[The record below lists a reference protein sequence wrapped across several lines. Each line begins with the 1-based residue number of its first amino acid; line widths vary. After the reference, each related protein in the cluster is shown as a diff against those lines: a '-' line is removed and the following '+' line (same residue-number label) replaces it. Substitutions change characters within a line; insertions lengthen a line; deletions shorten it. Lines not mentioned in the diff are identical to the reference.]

1 MTLLTSIFA
10 AIICTVLWY
19 RNDAENDMLLHI
31 PVFMFWGASLMW
43 LADAIFEY
51 TKLGAEYFTPEP
63 LDMLNDFYLD
73 CARTCYLAC
82 NIACKGP
89 ERQNKIGTI
98 QKQGITVRT
107 F

>member
-51 TKLGAEYFTPEP
+51 AKLGAEYFAPEP
-63 LDMLNDFYLD
+63 LDMLNDFF
-73 CARTCYLAC
+73 LALSV
-82 NIACKGP
+82 IALGLVIWLVILLVKDPKGRIKTALFKNR
-89 ERQNKIGTI
+89 E
-98 QKQGITVRT
+98 
-107 F
+107 

>member
-51 TKLGAEYFTPEP
+51 AKLGAE
-63 LDMLNDFYLD
+63 LSV
-73 CARTCYLAC
+73 
-82 NIACKGP
+82 IALGLVIWLVILLVKDPKGRIKTALFKNR
-89 ERQNKIGTI
+89 E
-98 QKQGITVRT
+98 
-107 F
+107 